1 MLLCC
6 LKLEELY
13 SGDSLEKA
21 GHLVMILKGEDSAML
36 LNRSPQTEHFGS
48 VYLSMG
54 EGLEMACHMVVIWSR
69 ETLQSLVRPSGTEP
83 FKLVEL
89 HLADGLE
96 MAGCSIAI
104 LLGRDSA

>member
-1 MLLCC
+1 MEGDCKLLLCC

-36 LNRSPQTEHFGS
+36 LNKSPQTEHIGS

-54 EGLEMACHMVVIWSR
+54 EGLE
-69 ETLQSLVRPSGTEP
+69 TEP
-83 FKLVEL
+83 LKLVEL
-89 HLADGLE
+89 HLVDGLE
-96 MAGCSIAI
+96 MAGYSIAI
-104 LLGRDSA
+104 LWGRDSA